1 MKIENKLWAVIAI
14 TSASLVA
21 TSAFAVPSE
30 HCDTETIRAMAPA
43 ETTVAF
49 AAREY
54 GGVCRVHGYVTT
66 RDPGPNKVL
75 FVLVMPDNFNGRYLY
90 LGVGAAAGAL
100 PPIPADL
107 SAKGY
112 ALAGSDGGTG
122 ATSAADF
129 SFQSDPAKLLDY
141 SWRAVHVSAG
151 ATQQIARSY
160 YQRDS
165 LNRYITG
172 CSGGGQMGLTNAVR
186 FGREDFDGFIVGAT
200 PFPGSVHLAQIFRVA
215 QYLQKHPEGWISPDM
230 AKRADA
236 AILARY
242 DDVDGAKDG
251 MIADSRDIGVFDDAV
266 LRGVGFTPAQIAT
279 FELIRSSH
287 HYTGANVSGDG
298 FEPGLSVSDIE
309 GWSGFVLGTSP
320 PPWPSIATSSP
331 TSLLANG
338 APFIHVMTDTMVRN
352 HFPGKFY
359 VDITKETELTGVSLA
374 EGAGAASNYDK
385 LAASGAKIILYHG
398 VNDQAQSYLSTL
410 KSRADIAAKYPNSAD
425 WMRAFPIAGMRH
437 CSGGP
442 GPTDAPVRLLDAM
455 VEWVEK
461 GQAPDTV
468 IAARHSPATGAVER
482 TFRLCADPTRV
493 ALKQPGLDYMTA
505 ENWVCRSPAK
515 GS

>member
-1 MKIENKLWAVIAI
+1 MEI
-14 TSASLVA
+14 
-21 TSAFAVPSE
+21 
-30 HCDTETIRAMAPA
+30 IRAMAPA
-43 ETTVAF
+43 DTTVAF

-100 PPIPADL
+100 PGIPAEL

-122 ATSAADF
+122 ATTPADF
-129 SFQSDPAKLLDY
+129 SFQSDPAKSMDY
-141 SWRAVHVSAG
+141 SWRAVHVSAS

-160 YQRDS
+160 YQRDA

-200 PFPGSVHLAQIFRVA
+200 PFPDSVHLAQIFRIA
-215 QYLQKHPEGWISPDM
+215 QYLQKHPEGWISPDL
-230 AKRADA
+230 AKRADE

-251 MIADSRDIGVFDDAV
+251 MIADSRDIGDFDAAV

-279 FELIRSSH
+279 FDIIRSPH
-287 HYTGANVSGDG
+287 HFTGANVRGDG

-331 TSLLANG
+331 SAIQANG

-352 HFPGKFY
+352 HLPGKYY
-359 VDITKETELTGVSLA
+359 VDITKETELTGVALA
-374 EGAGAASNYDK
+374 ESAGAVSNYDK
-385 LAASGAKIILYHG
+385 LAASGAKLILYHG

-442 GPTDAPVRLLDAM
+442 GPTDAPVRLLDSM
-455 VEWVEK
+455 VDWVEK

-468 IAARHSPATGAVER
+468 IAARRNPATGAVER

-493 ALKQPGLDYMTA
+493 ALKQPGLDYKIA
-505 ENWVCRSPAK
+505 ESWVCRSPAK